1 MQALYEDC
9 LCQQLYY
16 GLCLVR
22 SYFLDSHPNK
32 EDTCIKKEKK
42 SLMLTL
48 HSLQLNVFFPCLLF
62 VLLAKPVYSHFCD

>member
-42 SLMLTL
+42 KPYADLALSAVECILSLS
-48 HSLQLNVFFPCLLF
+48 SLCSVSQTC
-62 VLLAKPVYSHFCD
+62 VLSFL